1 MDRLNLSRWAIR
13 HPALVGFLMALLFA
27 AGAAHFFALGRDD
40 DPTFTL
46 KEMIVAAAW
55 PGASPAQMRAQ
66 VADLIERRLRATE
79 DLDFLQTYCVDG
91 RCAIRISLKD
101 SAPKDRVEVIW
112 QQVRKQL
119 KDLEPGLPA
128 GATVAADDDYAEVY
142 GYVFTLTGA
151 DNARLVA
158 LAEQV
163 RDAML
168 RIPGAGKVQITGE
181 VPRRLFVDVDSR
193 RLAALGL
200 SPDAVVQ
207 ALAKR
212 SSVAPA
218 GVVERSVRVP
228 VRIRGTVDGVDTV
241 ENTVIPAV
249 NGTISIGD
257 VGTVSNG
264 YADPPDLLVRH
275 AAKPAVVLAV
285 AMAPGADGLGFGKQ
299 LSQVAATFGRTLP
312 AGIAMTQ
319 VEDQSQNI
327 REAVN
332 AFLIKFFC
340 ALTVVLLVAFVT
352 LGWRTGVVVALSV
365 PLTLAIV
372 ALFMG
377 ASGIGLE
384 RISLGALILSLGLLV
399 DDAIISVEAMVVQL
413 EKGTSRADA
422 AAHAWTHTAFPMLTG
437 TLLTIVGFLP
447 VGFARSTTS
456 EYAGGIFWVTGSA
469 LLVSWVVAVVFTPY
483 LGVRL
488 LPEAHAHHDAEAM
501 YDTPVYRRLRRVVD
515 ASMTRRKTVVAVT
528 AALLIASLAGAMLVR
543 QQFFPVSDRP
553 EIIVDVSLRPGSSL
567 SATSAAVKQIEASIA
582 KDRDIAQAD
591 SYIGQGSP
599 RFYLPYGPSLPDPA
613 TTTMVLV
620 ATDLHARERVI
631 ARLLA
636 NHASPEAKLHIRRL
650 SLGPSAGFPVQYRVI
665 GPDPEML
672 RTIAA
677 RLEAVLRAT
686 PGTTAVQADWGTPS
700 VAMRLDL
707 DAERVARLGLDRA
720 GLAGDV
726 ATMMS
731 GQPAGDVLRGTK
743 RIGIVVRGTAA
754 DRADPGRLADMAVST
769 PGGPVPLGQVAQIGA
784 TTEQPILWTRNG
796 ELCMTVQADMTGD
809 VQASEV
815 VDAAAARVAAIV
827 TSLPAGYRIEDGGD
841 SELSAKANDAIYALL
856 PVTFALM
863 LVLLMIQLQSIS
875 RTLLVLAT
883 APLGLIGA
891 VVALVLTGAP
901 FGFVALLGLIA
912 LAGMIMRNSIILVD
926 QVTHNQADGM
936 DLHAAIRAAT
946 IGRSRPVVLTA
957 LAAVLA
963 FIPLCFN
970 IFWGPMAIVMI
981 GGLIGATILTL
992 VALPALYAL
1001 AFDRTSGLPE
1011 EDHENA

>member
-1 MDRLNLSRWAIR
+1 MDRFNVSRWAIR
-13 HPALVGFLMALLFA
+13 HPALVGFLIALLFA
-27 AGAAHFFALGRDD
+27 AGAAQFFTLGRDE

-46 KEMIVAAAW
+46 KEMIVAASW

-66 VADLIERRLRATE
+66 VADPIERRLRATE
-79 DLDFLQTYCVDG
+79 NVDFLQTYCGDG
-91 RCAIRISLKD
+91 RCAIRVSLTD
-101 SAPKDRVEVIW
+101 GAPKDRVPLIW

-119 KDLEPGLPA
+119 KDIEPALPA
-128 GATVAADDDYAEVY
+128 GASVAADDDYADVY

-158 LAEQV
+158 LAEQA

-181 VPRRLFVDVDSR
+181 VPRRLFVDLDSR
-193 RLAALGL
+193 RLAAMGL
-200 SPDAVVQ
+200 SPDTVVQ

-218 GVVERSVRVP
+218 GVVERSMRVP
-228 VRIRGTVDGVDTV
+228 VRIGSAVDGIDAV
-241 ENTVIPAV
+241 ENTAV
-249 NGTISIGD
+249 SAAAGTAKVGD
-257 VGTVSNG
+257 LGTVSNG
-264 YADPPDLLVRH
+264 YADPPDGLVRH
-275 AAKPAVVLAV
+275 AAKPAVVLAI
-285 AMAPGADGLGFGKQ
+285 AMTPGADGLGFGKQ
-299 LSQVAATFGRTLP
+299 LSEVATAFGRTLP
-312 AGIAMTQ
+312 AGVTMTQ

-327 REAVN
+327 REAVD

-340 ALTVVLLVAFVT
+340 ALSVVLLVAFVT

-377 ASGIGLE
+377 ATGIGLE

-399 DDAIISVEAMVVQL
+399 DDAIISVEAMVVQR
-413 EKGTSRADA
+413 ERGATRADA
-422 AAHAWTHTAFPMLTG
+422 AAYAWTHTAFPMLTG

-447 VGFARSTTS
+447 VGFAQSTTS

-488 LPEAHAHHDAEAM
+488 LPEASAQHDAAAM
-501 YDTPVYRRLRRVVD
+501 YDTPVYRRLRVVVD
-515 ASMTRRKTVVAVT
+515 ACMARRRTVVAVT
-528 AALLIASLAGAMLVR
+528 AALLVASLAGAMLVR
-543 QQFFPVSDRP
+543 QQFFPISDRP
-553 EIIVDVSLRPGSSL
+553 EIIVDVSLRPGASL
-567 SATSAAVKQIEASIA
+567 SATSAAVKRLEASVG
-582 KDRDIAQAD
+582 KDRDVAQLD
-591 SYIGQGSP
+591 SYIGQGAP
-599 RFYLPYGPSLPDPA
+599 RFYLPYGPTLPDPA
-613 TTTMVLV
+613 TATMVLV
-620 ATDLHARERVI
+620 ARDLDARERVI
-631 ARLLA
+631 TRLLA

-665 GPDPEML
+665 GPDPAVL
-672 RTIAA
+672 RTVSA
-677 RLEAVLRAT
+677 RIEAVLRAT

-700 VAMRLDL
+700 VAMRLDP
-707 DAERVARLGLDRA
+707 DDDRAARLGLDRA
-720 GLAGDV
+720 TLAGNV
-726 ATMMS
+726 ATMLS

-754 DRADPGRLADMAVST
+754 DRSDPGRLADMVVTT
-769 PGGPVPLGQVAQIGA
+769 PHGPVPLGQVARLRV
-784 TTEQPILWTRNG
+784 TTEQPVVWTRDG
-796 ELCMTVQADMTGD
+796 ALCITVQADMTGD
-809 VQASEV
+809 VQAADV
-815 VDAAAARVAAIV
+815 VAAAESHVAAIAKA
-827 TSLPAGYRIEDGGD
+827 LPAGYRIEDGGD
-841 SELSAKANDAIYALL
+841 GELAGKANDAIYRLL
-856 PVTFALM
+856 PITLGLM
-863 LVLLMIQLQSIS
+863 LLLLMIQLQSIG

-883 APLGLIGA
+883 APLGVIGA
-891 VVALVLTGAP
+891 VVALVVTGAP

-926 QVTHNQADGM
+926 QVQHNQAEGM

-992 VALPALYAL
+992 VALPALYVL
-1001 AFDRTSGLPE
+1001 AFDRPARPTRK
-1011 EDHENA
+1011 DDRHA